1 MEFYEKEYRRW
12 LSSEVLTAEERAEL
26 LGIEKDEEA
35 KALRFSA
42 PMDFGT
48 AGLRS
53 TMYVGLGCMNRL
65 TVARTTKGL
74 AALVK
79 KSGGEKRGVVIAY
92 DSRNN
97 SELFA
102 RVSAEVLAAAGI
114 RVYIFDALRPTP
126 ELSFALRHLGA
137 IAGINITASH
147 NPKEYN
153 GYKAYWEDGAQLA
166 PEQAA
171 VVKEATLAF
180 DVLDV
185 SGRMDYETARAEG
198 RITVLS
204 EDFDE
209 IYLSAVLK
217 TAVSPNAVREVAD
230 ALKVVYTPLHGAG
243 CRLVPLVFS
252 RMGLKHLYTVSE
264 QMQPNGDFPTVKK
277 PNPEYPEAFSL
288 GIVLADREGSDLVI
302 ATDPD
307 ADRVGVMAR
316 NKSGV
321 FETVS
326 GNQMGALLLDYIIR
340 KKKELGTL
348 PKKPYCVKS
357 IVSTDMAARIAEVQ
371 GVRLHDVLTGF
382 KFIGE
387 VIKNYEAEK
396 NAEGFLL
403 GFEESYGY
411 LGGAYARDKDAVE
424 ASMLILEMTADYK
437 KRGMTLIDAL
447 AALYETYGHYAEGVT
462 DIYMEGL
469 DGIEKRRHLMQSLRG
484 DPPAAFA
491 GRSVVRIG
499 DYKEGYFTDLASGKK
514 ESTNLPLSDVLYFV
528 LENEDKI
535 IVRPSGTEPKVK
547 IYFLAHGAER
557 KALLEKVNA
566 YKADALA
573 IAGECNK

>member
-1 MEFYEKEYRRW
+1 MKFYEQEYRRW
-12 LSSEVLTAEERAEL
+12 LESGVLSEAEREEL
-26 LGIEKDEEA
+26 LSIADCEEE

-53 TMYVGLGCMNRL
+53 TMQVGLGCMNRW

-74 AALVK
+74 ASLVK
-79 KSGGEKRGVVIAY
+79 SCGGENRGVVIAY
-92 DSRNN
+92 DSRNH
-97 SELFA
+97 SRDFA
-102 RVSAEVLAAAGI
+102 RVSAEVLAGAGI
-114 RVYIFDALRPTP
+114 RVYIFNSLRPTP
-126 ELSFALRHLGA
+126 ELSFALRELSA

-153 GYKAYWEDGAQLA
+153 GYKAYWEDGAQLS
-166 PEQAA
+166 PEQAKT
-171 VVKEATLAF
+171 VKDATLAF
-180 DVLDV
+180 DVLDACGKMEY
-185 SGRMDYETARAEG
+185 SQALAIG
-198 RITVLS
+198 RITELS

-209 IYLSAVLK
+209 RYLSAVLK
-217 TAVSPNAVREVAD
+217 TAVCPAAVRELAEE
-230 ALKVVYTPLHGAG
+230 LCVVYTPLHGAG
-243 CRLVPLVFS
+243 CRLVPEIFS
-252 RMGLKHLYTVSE
+252 RMGLKKLYTVAE
-264 QMQPNGDFPTVKK
+264 QMEPNGDFPTVKK
-277 PNPEYPEAFSL
+277 PNPEHKEAFAL
-288 GIVLADREGSDLVI
+288 GIALADRVGSDLVI

-316 NKSGV
+316 NGDGE

-340 KKKELGTL
+340 KKKEMGTL
-348 PKKPYCVKS
+348 PEKPYCVKS

-371 GVRLHDVLTGF
+371 GVRMHDVLTGF

-387 VIKNYEAEK
+387 VIKNYEAEQ

-437 KRGMTLIDAL
+437 KQNMTLIDAL
-447 AALYETYGHYAEGVT
+447 AALYERYGLYAEGVV

-469 DGIEKRRHLMQSLRG
+469 DGIEKRRLLMEKLRKA
-484 DPPAAFA
+484 PPAAL
-491 GRSVVRIG
+491 GGYRVVRIG
-499 DYKEGYFTDLASGKK
+499 DYLAGYFTELSTGEKEKIDLPS
-514 ESTNLPLSDVLYFV
+514 SDVLYFV
-528 LENEDKI
+528 LENGDKI

-547 IYFLAHGAER
+547 MYFLCHGEER
-557 KALLEKVNA
+557 GALSKKLAA
-566 YKADALA
+566 YKEHALSLV
-573 IAGECNK
+573 

>member
-1 MEFYEKEYRRW
+1 MKHYEQEYRRF
-12 LSSEVLTAEERAEL
+12 LNSGVLNAEELSEL
-26 LGIEKDEEA
+26 AAIENNEDE

-53 TMYVGLGCMNRL
+53 TMCVGIGSMNRL
-65 TVARTTKGL
+65 TVAQTTKGL
-74 AALVK
+74 AALIK
-79 KSGGEKRGVVIAY
+79 KSGGESRGVVIAY

-97 SELFA
+97 SRAFA

-114 RVYIFDALRPTP
+114 RVYIFDDLRPTP

-171 VVKEATLAF
+171 IVKAETAKF
-180 DVLDV
+180 DVLDIG
-185 SGRMDYETARAEG
+185 GRMDYDEALEKGLITELTAE
-198 RITVLS
+198 
-204 EDFDE
+204 FDE
-209 IYLSAVLK
+209 IYLSAVMA
-217 TAVSPNAVREVAD
+217 TAVSPAAVAEVAD
-230 ALKVVYTPLHGAG
+230 SLRVVYTPLHGAG
-243 CRLVPLVFS
+243 CRLVPEIFS
-252 RMGLKHLYTVSE
+252 RLGLKHLYTVAE
-264 QMQPNGDFPTVKK
+264 QMAPNGDFPTVKK
-277 PNPEYPEAFSL
+277 PNPEHAEAFAL
-288 GIVLADREGSDLVI
+288 GITLADRVGSDLVI

-316 NKSGV
+316 NGNGK
-321 FETVS
+321 FETIS

-340 KKKELGTL
+340 KKKALGTL
-348 PKKPYCVKS
+348 PEKPYCVKS
-357 IVSTDMAARIAEVQ
+357 IVSTDMASRIADVH
-371 GVRLHDVLTGF
+371 GIRLHDVLTGF

-387 VIKNYEAEK
+387 VIKNYEAEN

-424 ASMLILEMTADYK
+424 ASMLILEMTADYQ

-447 AALYETYGHYAEGVT
+447 NALYETYGLYAEGVV

-469 DGIEKRRHLMQSLRG
+469 DGIEKRRLLMENLRKM
-484 DPPAAFA
+484 PPKSFA
-491 GRSVVRIG
+491 GYAVASIG
-499 DYKEGYFTDLASGKK
+499 DYAEGYFTDLSSGKK
-514 ESTNLPLSDVLYFV
+514 SATNLPSSDVLYYV

-547 IYFLAHGAER
+547 MYFLAHGEESA
-557 KALLEKVNA
+557 ALAVKLA
-566 YKADALA
+566 SYKEDALSLVHQS
-573 IAGECNK
+573 

>member
-1 MEFYEKEYRRW
+1 MEFYEKEYRRF
-12 LSSEVLTAEERAEL
+12 LESDVLTAEERAEL
-26 LGIEKDEEA
+26 LLIENDAEA
-35 KALRFSA
+35 KALRFCA

-53 TMYVGLGCMNRL
+53 TMYMGIGCMNRL
-65 TVARTTKGL
+65 TVMQATKGL

-79 KSGGEKRGVVIAY
+79 KAGGEKRGVVIAY

-97 SELFA
+97 SEAFA
-102 RVSAEVLAAAGI
+102 RVSAEVLAGAGI

-126 ELSFALRHLGA
+126 ELSFALRRLGA

-153 GYKAYWEDGAQLA
+153 GYKAYWEDGAQLS

-171 VVKEATLAF
+171 VVKESMLGF
-180 DVLDV
+180 DVLDD
-185 SGRMDYETARAEG
+185 SGRMAYEDALASG
-198 RITVLS
+198 LVTVLC

-209 IYLSAVLK
+209 EYLRAVLA
-217 TAVSPNAVREVAD
+217 TSVCPSAVREVSEE
-230 ALKVVYTPLHGAG
+230 LRVVYTPLHGAG
-243 CRLVPLVFS
+243 CRLVPLAFE
-252 RMGLKHLYTVSE
+252 RMGLKYLYTVEE
-264 QMQPNGDFPTVKK
+264 QMKPDGDFLTVKK
-277 PNPEYPEAFSL
+277 PNPEHAEAFSL
-288 GIVLADREGSDLVI
+288 GTALADRVGSDLVI

-316 NKSGV
+316 NSEGR

-340 KKKELGTL
+340 KKKELGTM
-348 PKKPYCVKS
+348 PKAPYCVKS
-357 IVSTDMAARIAEVQ
+357 IVSTDMAARIAEVH
-371 GVRLHDVLTGF
+371 GIRLYDVLTGF

-387 VIKNYEAEK
+387 VIKNNEAEG

-447 AALYETYGHYAEGVT
+447 AALYKTYGYFSEGVA

-469 DGIEKRRHLMQSLRG
+469 DGIEKRRRLMQSLRKT
-484 DPPAAFA
+484 PPAAFG
-491 GRSVVRIG
+491 GRSVCRIG
-499 DYKEGYFTDLASGKK
+499 DYAAGYFTDLITGKR
-514 ESTNLPLSDVLYFV
+514 EEIDLPSSDVLYFV

-547 IYFLAHGAER
+547 FYFLAHGEDSAS
-557 KALLEKVNA
+557 LSEKLSA
-566 YKADALA
+566 YKKDALA
-573 IAGECNK
+573 LVN

>member
-1 MEFYEKEYRRW
+1 MKHYEQEYRRF
-12 LSSEVLTAEERAEL
+12 LNSGVLNAEELSEL
-26 LGIEKDEEA
+26 AAIENNEDE

-53 TMYVGLGCMNRL
+53 TMCVGIGSMNRL
-65 TVARTTKGL
+65 TVAQTTKGL
-74 AALVK
+74 AALIK
-79 KSGGEKRGVVIAY
+79 KSGGESRGVVIAY

-97 SELFA
+97 SRAFA

-114 RVYIFDALRPTP
+114 RVYIFDDLRPTP

-137 IAGINITASH
+137 IAGINVTASH

-171 VVKEATLAF
+171 IVKAETAKF

-185 SGRMDYETARAEG
+185 GGRMDYDEALEKGLITELNAE
-198 RITVLS
+198 
-204 EDFDE
+204 FDE
-209 IYLSAVLK
+209 IYLSAVMA
-217 TAVSPNAVREVAD
+217 TAVSPAAVAEASDSLR
-230 ALKVVYTPLHGAG
+230 VVYTPLHGAG
-243 CRLVPLVFS
+243 CRLVPEIFS
-252 RMGLKHLYTVSE
+252 RLGLKHLYTVAE
-264 QMQPNGDFPTVKK
+264 QMAPNGDFPTVKK
-277 PNPEYPEAFSL
+277 PNPEHAEAFSL
-288 GIVLADREGSDLVI
+288 GITLADRVGSDLVI

-316 NKSGV
+316 NGNGK
-321 FETVS
+321 FETIS

-340 KKKELGTL
+340 KKKTLGTL
-348 PKKPYCVKS
+348 PEKPYCVKS
-357 IVSTDMAARIAEVQ
+357 IVSTDMASRIADVH
-371 GVRLHDVLTGF
+371 GIRLHDVLTGF

-387 VIKNYEAEK
+387 VIKNYEAEN

-424 ASMLILEMTADYK
+424 ASMLILEMTADYQ

-447 AALYETYGHYAEGVT
+447 NALYETYGLYAEGVV

-469 DGIEKRRHLMQSLRG
+469 DGIEKRRLLMENLRKM
-484 DPPAAFA
+484 PPKSFA
-491 GRSVVRIG
+491 GYAVASIG
-499 DYKEGYFTDLASGKK
+499 DYAEGYFTDLSSGKK
-514 ESTNLPLSDVLYFV
+514 SATNLPSSDVLYYV

-547 IYFLAHGAER
+547 MYFRAHGEESA
-557 KALLEKVNA
+557 ALAAKLA
-566 YKADALA
+566 SYKEDALSLVHQS
-573 IAGECNK
+573 

>member
-1 MEFYEKEYRRW
+1 MKFFEEEYRRW
-12 LSSEVLTAEERAEL
+12 LNSGVLTAEEKEEL
-26 LGIEKDEEA
+26 LSIEKDEEA

-48 AGLRS
+48 AGLRAA
-53 TMYVGLGCMNRL
+53 MCVGLGNMNRL

-74 AALVK
+74 SALVK
-79 KSGGEKRGVVIAY
+79 KMGGEARGVVIAY

-97 SELFA
+97 SAAFA
-102 RVSAEVLAAAGI
+102 RVSAEVLAANGI
-114 RVYIFDALRPTP
+114 RVYIFNALRPTP

-171 VVKEATLAF
+171 IVKEETLRF
-180 DVLDV
+180 DVLDD
-185 SGRMDYETARAEG
+185 SGRMEYDEALEKG
-198 RITVLS
+198 LITELC

-217 TAVSPNAVREVAD
+217 TAVSPNAVKEVAEE
-230 ALKVVYTPLHGAG
+230 LRVVYTPLHGAG
-243 CRLVPLVFS
+243 CRLVPEIFS
-252 RMGLKHLYTVSE
+252 RMGLKYLYTVEE
-264 QMQPNGDFPTVKK
+264 QMKPDGDFPTVKK
-277 PNPEYPEAFSL
+277 PNPEYAEAFQL
-288 GIVLADREGSDLVI
+288 GIALADREGSDLVI

-316 NKSGV
+316 NKSGA

-348 PKKPYCVKS
+348 PKQPYCVKS
-357 IVSTDMAARIAEVQ
+357 IVSTDMAARIADVQ
-371 GVRLHDVLTGF
+371 GIRLHDVLTGF

-387 VIKNYEAEK
+387 VIKNYEKEN

-447 AALYETYGHYAEGVT
+447 AALYETYGHYAEGVI

-469 DGIEKRRHLMQSLRG
+469 DGIEKRRRLMQSLREN
-484 DPPAAFA
+484 PPIDFA
-491 GRSVVRIG
+491 GYRVCRIG
-499 DYKEGYFTDLASGKK
+499 DYKEGFFTDLASGKK
-514 ESTNLPLSDVLYFV
+514 ESTNLPASDVLYFV

-547 IYFLAHGAER
+547 MYFLTHGEER
-557 KALLEKVNA
+557 VSLLEKLDA

-573 IAGECNK
+573 KANQ

>member
-1 MEFYEKEYRRW
+1 MKQYEQEYRRF
-12 LSSEVLTAEERAEL
+12 LNSGVLNAEELSEL
-26 LGIEKDEEA
+26 AAIENNEDE

-53 TMYVGLGCMNRL
+53 TMCVGIGSMNRL
-65 TVARTTKGL
+65 TVAQTTKGL

-79 KSGGEKRGVVIAY
+79 KSGGESRGVVIAY

-97 SELFA
+97 SRAFA

-114 RVYIFDALRPTP
+114 RVYIFDDLRPTP

-171 VVKEATLAF
+171 VVKAETAKF
-180 DVLDV
+180 DVLDIG
-185 SGRMDYETARAEG
+185 GRMDYDEALAKG
-198 RITVLS
+198 LITELAA
-204 EDFDE
+204 DFDE
-209 IYLSAVLK
+209 IYLSAVMA
-217 TAVSPNAVREVAD
+217 TAVSPAAVAEVSD
-230 ALKVVYTPLHGAG
+230 SLRVVYTPLHGAG
-243 CRLVPLVFS
+243 CRLVPEIFS
-252 RMGLKHLYTVSE
+252 RMGLKNLYTVAE
-264 QMQPNGDFPTVKK
+264 QMAPNGDFPTVKK
-277 PNPEYPEAFSL
+277 PNPEHAEAFSL
-288 GIVLADREGSDLVI
+288 GIALADRVGSDLVI

-316 NKSGV
+316 NKNGK
-321 FETVS
+321 FETIS

-340 KKKELGTL
+340 KKKALGTL
-348 PKKPYCVKS
+348 PEKPYCVKS
-357 IVSTDMAARIAEVQ
+357 IVSTDMASRIADVH
-371 GVRLHDVLTGF
+371 GIRLHDVLTGF

-387 VIKNYEAEK
+387 VIKNYEAEN

-447 AALYETYGHYAEGVT
+447 HALYEAYGYYAEGVV

-469 DGIEKRRHLMQSLRG
+469 DGIEKRRRLMENLRKM
-484 DPPAAFA
+484 PPKSFA
-491 GRSVVRIG
+491 GYAVASIG
-499 DYKEGYFTDLASGKK
+499 DYAEGYFTNLSSGKK
-514 ESTNLPLSDVLYFV
+514 TATNLPSSDVLYYV

-547 IYFLAHGAER
+547 MYFLAHGEESA
-557 KALLEKVNA
+557 ALAAKLA
-566 YKADALA
+566 SYKEDALSLVHQS
-573 IAGECNK
+573 

>member
-1 MEFYEKEYRRW
+1 MSYNREFERW
-12 LSSEVLTAEERAEL
+12 LSSDSLTKEEKEEL
-26 LGIEKDEEA
+26 VAISGDESV
-35 KALRFSA
+35 KAMRFSA

-53 TMYVGLGCMNRL
+53 TMHMGLGCMNRL

-97 SELFA
+97 SSLFA
-102 RVSAEVLAAAGI
+102 RVSAEVLAGAGI
-114 RVYIFDALRPTP
+114 RVYIFNSLRPTP
-126 ELSFALRHLGA
+126 ELSFALRALSA

-166 PEQAA
+166 PEQARI
-171 VVKEATLAF
+171 VKEETLAF
-180 DVLDV
+180 DVLDE
-185 SGRMDYETARAEG
+185 SGYMPYGEALSCG
-198 RITVLS
+198 FITELC

-209 IYLSAVLK
+209 KYLSAVMK
-217 TAVSPNAVREVAD
+217 TAVCPSVVKEMAD
-230 ALKVVYTPLHGAG
+230 QLYVVYTPLHGAG
-243 CRLVPLVFS
+243 CRLVPEIFS
-252 RMGLKHLYTVSE
+252 RMGLKHLHTVSE
-264 QMQPNGDFPTVKK
+264 QMEPNGDFPTVKK
-277 PNPEYPEAFSL
+277 PNPEHKEAFLL
-288 GIVLADREGSDLVI
+288 GIDLANKVGSDLVI

-316 NKSGV
+316 NAHGE

-348 PKKPYCVKS
+348 PKHPYAIKS
-357 IVSTDMAARIAEVQ
+357 IVSTDMAARICEVQ
-371 GVRLHDVLTGF
+371 GIAMHDVLTGF

-387 VIKNYEAEK
+387 VIKNYEVRQ

-411 LGGAYARDKDAVE
+411 LAGAYARDKDAVE

-437 KRGMTLIDAL
+437 KQGMTLIDAL
-447 AALYETYGHYAEGVT
+447 GALYGKYGQYAEGVA

-469 DGIEKRRHLMQSLRG
+469 DGIEKRRALMEKLRKE
-484 DPPAAFA
+484 PPSAFA
-491 GRSVVRIG
+491 SYRVVRIG
-499 DYKEGYFTDLASGKK
+499 DYLEGAFTDLITK
-514 ESTNLPLSDVLYFV
+514 EKSATNLPSSDVLYFV
-528 LENEDKI
+528 LENDDKI

-547 IYFLAHGAER
+547 MYFLCHGDR
-557 KALLEKVNA
+557 RDTLLSKLEA
-566 YKADALA
+566 YKKDALSLV
-573 IAGECNK
+573 